1 MRDRVESI
9 RRRFGAGQQTQY
21 RGPTS
26 QIVYLPMADGT
37 LEVEEQDLTPPW
49 PKPRIRRI
57 ATPAELAEYRECHPR
72 WRAGR
77 ETDDPYD
84 DPLDEE
90 GAEGETPDD

>member
-1 MRDRVESI
+1 LRQRVIEI
-9 RRRFGAGQQTQY
+9 GRRFGAGEQTES

-26 QIVYLPMADGT
+26 QITYLPMPNGS

-49 PKPRIRRI
+49 PKPRTRR
-57 ATPAELAEYRECHPR
+57 ASTPEELAEYKACHPR

-84 DPLDEE
+84 DPLE
-90 GAEGETPDD
+90 GEEGETPDD

>member
-1 MRDRVESI
+1 MGLRDRVETM

-26 QIVYLPMADGT
+26 EIVYLPMPDGS

-49 PKPRIRRI
+49 PKPRIRRV
-57 ATPAELAEYRECHPR
+57 ATPQELADYRDSHPR
-72 WRAGR
+72 WRAG
-77 ETDDPYD
+77 ETDEPYD

-90 GAEGETPDD
+90 GETPDD